1 MKKLVFLLLC
11 AALATLAA
19 AQNTTEKPSAA
30 RVAETTWRQP
40 PSAAAAA
47 PANTM
52 ANPDLSALPAGTAV
66 RMKLETPIST
76 MTSKPG
82 DRFAGRVTEPVML
95 NGKTVIPVGAALE
108 GRVMR
113 ASEPRRIRGTPTI
126 DLRPELVVMPDG
138 QRLALNAV
146 VVDTSARP
154 QTEVDEEGRIKGR
167 GRDGRD
173 WKETGVATGAGAVIG
188 AVAGGGKGTL
198 IGAATGATAS
208 VVYWL
213 TKRKSATLPAGTE
226 IIMELSR
233 PMSLSSSSA
242 GQ

>member
-1 MKKLVFLLLC
+1 MKKLVVLLVC
-11 AALATLAA
+11 TALAISAA
-19 AQNTTEKPSAA
+19 AKDKSPKPSAA
-30 RVAETTWRQP
+30 RRTVNTAPQP
-40 PSAAAAA
+40 AAMEIAPTAA
-47 PANTM
+47 T
-52 ANPDLSALPAGTAV
+52 DLSALPAGTAV

-76 MTSKPG
+76 RINKAG
-82 DRFAGRVTEPVML
+82 DRFAGRVTEPVL
-95 NGKTVIPVGAALE
+95 LHGKTVIPVGAGLE
-108 GRVMR
+108 GRVVR
-113 ASEPRRIRGTPTI
+113 ADEPRRIRGTPTI

-138 QRLALNAV
+138 QRMTLNAV

-154 QTEVDEEGRIKGR
+154 ETEVNDEGKIKGK

-173 WKETGVATGAGAVIG
+173 WKETGIATGAGAGVG
-188 AVAGGGKGTL
+188 ALIGGGQGAL

-242 GQ
+242 GR

>member
-1 MKKLVFLLLC
+1 MKKLVVLLLC

-19 AQNTTEKPSAA
+19 AQNTSEKPSAA
-30 RVAETTWRQP
+30 RL
-40 PSAAAAA
+40 AAAA
-47 PANTM
+47 PANIETPAGAGTITM

-82 DRFAGRVTEPVML
+82 DRFAGRVTEPVLL

-108 GRVMR
+108 GRVAR

-154 QTEVDEEGRIKGR
+154 QTEVDDEGRIKGR
-167 GRDGRD
+167 GRDARD
-173 WKETGVATGAGAVIG
+173 WKETGVATGGGAVVG
-188 AVAGGGKGTL
+188 ALVGGGKGTL

-208 VVYWL
+208 IVYWL

-233 PMSLSSSSA
+233 PMALSSRSA
-242 GQ
+242 GR

>member
-1 MKKLVFLLLC
+1 MKKLVVLLLC
-11 AALATLAA
+11 AGLAITAA
-19 AQNTTEKPSAA
+19 AKDKKPSAG
-30 RVAETTWRQP
+30 RMSVAVAPQP
-40 PSAAAAA
+40 AAAEPA
-47 PANTM
+47 PAATT
-52 ANPDLSALPAGTAV
+52 DLSALPAGTAV

-76 MTSKPG
+76 RTSSPG
-82 DRFAGRVTEPVML
+82 ERFSGRVTEPVML

-108 GRVMR
+108 GRVVR
-113 ASEPRRIRGTPTI
+113 ADEPRRIRGTPTI
-126 DLRPELVVMPDG
+126 DLRPELVVLPSG
-138 QRLALNAV
+138 ERLALNAV

-154 QTEVDEEGRIKGR
+154 QTEVNDEGKIKGR

-173 WKETGVATGAGAVIG
+173 WKETGIGAGAGAGIG
-188 AVAGGGKGTL
+188 ALVGGGQGAL

-213 TKRKSATLPAGTE
+213 TKRKTASLPAGTE

-233 PMSLSSSSA
+233 PMSLSASSA